1 MPPVK
6 FNGDRGRKHD
16 SPAPA
21 VTIRAV
27 STADPKTV
35 SGAGPGAAIT
45 RTGRELALLLIF
57 IAADLG
63 ALVAAFRLAFA
74 ARQSLLP
81 VIFSA
86 LDHPLQPFIWHAGD
100 YLKFAPAL
108 LLWPAAFSSEGL
120 YRARRVFWEEARH
133 ILRAATLAFVAALL
147 FAFAFHVKDELSRP
161 LMVMTVLLGALGA
174 LALRRGLRRL
184 LRDAALYRRPALLVA
199 APAEAEKIL
208 RLFARERALGYVIA
222 GVMSPEVAAP
232 PDGAAKV
239 LATNFPLHISLDE
252 NGAAAMAR
260 CGARDLVVC
269 NAGLPSERLAEILE
283 ETAGLAQQ
291 VRMVPDLAGLPL
303 TGLEAEAL
311 GDVPV
316 LNIPQNLTSP
326 ASLVT
331 KRLFDLAVALPVLIL
346 CSPLLAALWLWIRF
360 DSPGAPLLRQPRLAR
375 GGGTFDC
382 WKFRSMFLDGDDKL
396 ESHLAGDP
404 GAATEWREFQK
415 LKGDDPRVTRAGRW
429 LRKLS
434 FDELPQLINIV
445 TGDMSLCGPRPYLP
459 REIATMGR
467 HAPIILRA
475 RPGITGLWQVSGRN
489 ALTFAQR
496 LQLDEYYVRNW
507 SLWTDIT
514 LLLRTPAAL
523 LKGGAY

>member
-1 MPPVK
+1 MSAVEK
-6 FNGDRGRKHD
+6 KSDNSTSSAIGR
-16 SPAPA
+16 A
-21 VTIRAV
+21 
-27 STADPKTV
+27 
-35 SGAGPGAAIT
+35 
-45 RTGRELALLLIF
+45 GREFALFIIF
-57 IAADLG
+57 IAADLS

-74 ARQSLLP
+74 LRQSVLPQFFALLG
-81 VIFSA
+81 
-86 LDHPLQPFIWHAGD
+86 HPLQPFIWRAGD

-120 YRARRVFWEEARH
+120 YRARRVFWEETRH
-133 ILRAATLAFVAALL
+133 LLRAATLAFVAALL

-161 LMVMTVLLGALGA
+161 LMIMTVLLGALGA
-174 LALRRGLRRL
+174 LVLRRGLRRL
-184 LRDAALYRRPALLVA
+184 LRDSALYRRPALLVA

-208 RLFARERALGYVIA
+208 RLFARERALGYVIV
-222 GVMSPEVAAP
+222 GIMSPEPVE
-232 PDGAAKV
+232 
-239 LATNFPLHISLDE
+239 NFPLQISLDE

-269 NAGLPSERLAEILE
+269 NAGLPSQRLAEILE

-331 KRLFDLAVALPVLIL
+331 KRLFDLAVALPAMIL
-346 CSPLLAALWLWIRF
+346 CTPLLAALWLWIRF
-360 DSPGAPLLRQPRLAR
+360 DSPGAPMLRQPRLAR

-396 ESHLAGDP
+396 EAHLAGDP
-404 GAATEWREFQK
+404 AAAAQWREFQK

-445 TGDMSLCGPRPYLP
+445 KGDMSLCGPRPYLP

-489 ALTFAQR
+489 ALTFAKP
-496 LQLDEYYVRNW
+496 
-507 SLWTDIT
+507 I
-514 LLLRTPAAL
+514 AAR
-523 LKGGAY
+523 